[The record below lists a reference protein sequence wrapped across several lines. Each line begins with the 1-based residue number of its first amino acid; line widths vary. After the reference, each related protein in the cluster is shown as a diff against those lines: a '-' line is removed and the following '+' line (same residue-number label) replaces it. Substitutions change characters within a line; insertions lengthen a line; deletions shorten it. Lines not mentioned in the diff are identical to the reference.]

1 MIRILIAD
9 DEHLIRQ
16 ILEIYLR
23 LESDFEIVGIA
34 DNGQTALDL
43 IEKLNPDIV
52 LMDLE
57 MPEMDGFTTTK
68 IICQRFTQT
77 KVLVLS
83 SYSSQEYIYQAFIA
97 GAQGYVL
104 KSMPGEE
111 LSEAIKLVHEGYLQ
125 MTPKLSFDAV
135 SSGRLL
141 NSSLE
146 TTKCSSEITL
156 KEIDPKKQKSA
167 EQKII
172 KPEKVISLP
181 PNADKPLSSD
191 QGTTVTASTVVSQQ
205 CNGDHKNLQL
215 NQNQPELSS
224 LPLAS
229 TNESLPA
236 ISHWINRGGMVML
249 AFFGAFIFLASIL
262 KHKVTVRADAQIRP
276 SGELGLVSTAVAGK
290 VKSIKV
296 KENQQVAVGE
306 TIATISNFQL
316 PTQKQQL
323 EDSIQQTQQQ
333 IIQVDIQIGKL
344 ERQIIAEQQK
354 IDRIV
359 ASAQVELNLSQRAY
373 QERQIVTQAEVKEA
387 EATAKL
393 AREEWEKY
401 QQLANTGAVSRAQIS
416 EKQAALEAA
425 LARLERVQVTV
436 NPSSA
441 NVAKARE
448 QIAQEK
454 ARGEAKIATLDRQ
467 KESLQE
473 KQITRQKQLKRDRQ
487 ELQQIENNLQD
498 SNIIA
503 PIAGTI
509 QKLYLRNQQQLLN
522 KGDLIAQIA
531 PSEVPLLVK
540 ASVASQDI
548 AKVEKEQTVQLRVFA
563 CPYPDFGTL
572 EGKVITI
579 SPDISQP
586 RREENNLIS
595 SQETN
600 STLDTYEVTIEPVT
614 SFLIK
619 NQQTCQ
625 LKSGMKARA
634 DILTKE
640 ETILT
645 FILRKARLIAQL

>member
-68 IICQRFTQT
+68 IICQRFPQT

-83 SYSSQEYIYQAFIA
+83 SHSSQEYIYQAFVA

-125 MTPKLSFDAV
+125 MTPKLSFDVV
-135 SSGRLL
+135 SSGGLL

-146 TTKCSSEITL
+146 TTKCSSEIAL

-172 KPEKVISLP
+172 KPEKVISSP
-181 PNADKPLSSD
+181 PSADKPLSSD
-191 QGTTVTASTVVSQQ
+191 LGTKVTASTVVSQQ
-205 CNGDHKNLQL
+205 CNGERKNL

-276 SGELGLVSTAVAGK
+276 TGELGLVSTAVAGK

-359 ASAQVELNLSQRAY
+359 ASAQAELNFSQRAY

-401 QQLANTGAVSRAQIS
+401 QRLANTGAVSRAQIS

-441 NVAKARE
+441 NVTKARE

-473 KQITRQKQLKRDRQ
+473 KQITLQKQLKRDRQ

-563 CPYPDFGTL
+563 CPYPDFGTI

-586 RREENNLIS
+586 RREENNIIS

-645 FILRKARLIAQL
+645 FILRKARLITQL

>member
-1 MIRILIAD
+1 MIRILIVD
-9 DEHLIRQ
+9 DEKLIRQ
-16 ILEIYLR
+16 TLEMYLR

-57 MPEMDGFTTTK
+57 MPEMDGCTTTK

-83 SYSSQEYIYQAFIA
+83 SHSSQEYIYQAFIA

-125 MTPKLSFDAV
+125 MTPKLSFDVV
-135 SSGRLL
+135 SAGELL
-141 NSSLE
+141 DSSLE
-146 TTKCSSEITL
+146 TINSSSEMVL
-156 KEIDPKKQKSA
+156 KEIDTKKQRWE

-172 KPEKVISLP
+172 KPEQVISLP
-181 PNADKPLSSD
+181 PNADEPISS
-191 QGTTVTASTVVSQQ
+191 
-205 CNGDHKNLQL
+205 DHKNLQL

-224 LPLAS
+224 LPLAK
-229 TNESLPA
+229 TNESSPT
-236 ISHWINRGGMVML
+236 ISPWIIRGGILML
-249 AFFGAFIFLASIL
+249 AFFGAFIILASIF
-262 KHKVTVRADAQIRP
+262 KHKVTVRADGQILP
-276 SGELGLVSTAVAGK
+276 TGELGLVSTAVAGK

-296 KENQQVAVGE
+296 KENQHVALGE

-344 ERQIIAEQQK
+344 ERQILAEQHT
-354 IDRIV
+354 IDRIIS
-359 ASAQVELNLSQRAY
+359 SAQAELNLSQRAY
-373 QERQIVTQAEVKEA
+373 QDRQIITQAEVKEA

-393 AREEWEKY
+393 AREEWERY
-401 QQLANTGAVSRAQIS
+401 QQLANTGAVSRSQIS
-416 EKQAALEAA
+416 EKQTALEAA
-425 LARLERVQVTV
+425 LARLERAQVSLNPNSV
-436 NPSSA
+436 N
-441 NVAKARE
+441 VTKARE

-454 ARGEAKIATLDRQ
+454 ARGVAKIATLAQ
-467 KESLQE
+467 EKESLQE
-473 KQITRQKQLKRDRQ
+473 KQITLQKQLRRDRQ
-487 ELQQIENNLQD
+487 ELQKIDNNLQD

-509 QKLYLRNQQQLLN
+509 QKLHLRNQQQLLN

-531 PSEVPLLVK
+531 PSELPLLVK

-548 AKVEKEQTVQLRVFA
+548 AKVEKDQTVQLRVFA
-563 CPYPDFGTL
+563 CPYPDFGTI
-572 EGKVITI
+572 EGKVLTI
-579 SPDISQP
+579 SPDISQSQTGD
-586 RREENNLIS
+586 NNPIS
-595 SQETN
+595 AQETN
-600 STLDTYEVTIEPVT
+600 STLDTYEVMIEPVT
-614 SFLIK
+614 SFLVK
-619 NQQTCQ
+619 DQQKCQ
-625 LKSGMKARA
+625 LKSGMKARV

-640 ETILT
+640 ESILT
-645 FILRKARLIAQL
+645 FILRKARLITQL